1 MNVNAL
7 LISLTSH
14 LFQIVETNQ
23 ERDQSNPGSLI
34 EPDPIR
40 FSFDTSGWYLLG
52 GVIFVLS
59 CLLLIRVIKNYR
71 KNAYRRDAIEKLG
84 QIENI
89 NQKGFNYTTL
99 NHVFALLK
107 IVAFETYGRH
117 EVAAMHGSEWLTFLE
132 SKASN
137 VSFNKYEE
145 DIYRAVY
152 KEEKVPETVVT
163 ELISQSKKWIQTHA

>member
-7 LISLTSH
+7 LISLTNH
-14 LFQIVETNQ
+14 LLQIVKTNQ
-23 ERDQSNPGSLI
+23 EPGQSDPGPLI

-40 FSFDTSGWYLLG
+40 FSFDTPGWYLLG
-52 GVIFVLS
+52 GIILILS
-59 CLLLIRVIKNYR
+59 CLLLISVIKNYR

-84 QIENI
+84 QIEN
-89 NQKGFNYTTL
+89 KKEVNYTTL
-99 NHVFALLK
+99 NQVFALLK
-107 IVAFETYGRH
+107 IVAFQTYGRH
-117 EVAAMHGSEWLTFLE
+117 EVAAMHGSEWFTFLE
-132 SKASN
+132 SKAAN

-152 KEEKVPETVVT
+152 KEEKVPETVVI

>member
-1 MNVNAL
+1 MNLNAL
-7 LISLTSH
+7 LISLTSY

-23 ERDQSNPGSLI
+23 EPVQNDIGPLI

-40 FSFDTSGWYLLG
+40 FSFDSPGWYLLG
-52 GVIFVLS
+52 GIIFILS
-59 CLLLIRVIKNYR
+59 CLLLLKVIKNYR

-84 QIENI
+84 QIENV
-89 NQKGFNYTTL
+89 NPKEVNYTTL
-99 NHVFALLK
+99 NHIFTLLK
-107 IVAFETYGRH
+107 IVAFQTYGRH

-132 SKASN
+132 SKAAN

-152 KEEKVPETVVT
+152 KEEKVPEKVVI

>member
-1 MNVNAL
+1 MNANAL
-7 LISLTSH
+7 LISLTSY
-14 LFQIVETNQ
+14 LIQMAETNQ
-23 ERDQSNPGSLI
+23 APGQSDPGPLI
-34 EPDPIR
+34 EPDPIS
-40 FSFDTSGWYLLG
+40 FSFDTPGWYFLG
-52 GVIFVLS
+52 GIVFILS
-59 CLLLIRVIKNYR
+59 CLLLLRVIKNYR

-84 QIENI
+84 QIENES
-89 NQKGFNYTTL
+89 QKGVNYITL
-99 NHVFALLK
+99 NHIFTLLK

-132 SKASN
+132 SKAAN

-152 KEEKVPETVVT
+152 KEEKVPETVVI